1 MNAPAKPQQ
10 AVFVSGSTLRHVAV
24 MTTTASV
31 GLVAIF
37 IVDFLSLLYVSRLG
51 RPEATAGVGYA
62 TIVLYLMVSINVGLM
77 IAVAALTARALGAGD
92 REGAR
97 RMAGSTL
104 TAMTV
109 CGLIVSLLM
118 LPLLPWLLPKLGA
131 HGESL
136 SVATSFLWITLPSN
150 ALMALG
156 MGLSGILRAVGDA
169 KRAMY
174 VTLAGG
180 IVTAGLDPLLIFGFK
195 LGPDGAAWATVFS
208 RIVFLVIGFRSVM
221 GVHKMIARPSLA
233 ALRHD
238 VGPTFG
244 NAVPAI
250 LTNLANPIAN
260 ACFFGIIAR
269 FGDKAIAASAII
281 DRLVPVAF
289 GVLFALSGAIGPIL
303 AQNWGAQRYDRM
315 RRALTDAVGF
325 AAAYVAVA
333 ALLLALLR
341 HQIAALFGTGGETAE
356 LVTFFCL
363 IAGPMWLFVGALF
376 VANAAFNNLGMPLY
390 STLFSWGRATLG
402 TVPLAW
408 LGAQYA
414 GPKGALAGAALGAV
428 LFGIVALVT
437 AYRGISRLEGTAQ
450 AAARPSLA

>member
-1 MNAPAKPQQ
+1 MNAPQKPQQ

-24 MTTTASV
+24 MTGTASV
-31 GLVAIF
+31 GLIAIF
-37 IVDFLSLLYVSRLG
+37 VVDFLSLLYVSRLG

-62 TIVLYLMVSINVGLM
+62 TIVLYLMVSFNVGLM
-77 IAVAALTARALGAGD
+77 IAVTALTARALGAGD

-97 RMAGSTL
+97 RIAGSTL
-104 TAMTV
+104 AATTI
-109 CGLIVSLLM
+109 CGLVLSVIM

-136 SVATSFLWITLPSN
+136 AVATSFLWITLPSN

-156 MGLSGILRAVGDA
+156 MGLSGVLRAVGDA

-180 IVTAGLDPLLIFGFK
+180 IVTAGLDPLLIFGLG

-208 RIVFLVIGFRSVM
+208 RIVFLAVGFQGALR
-221 GVHKMIARPSLA
+221 VHKMIARPSWP
-233 ALRHD
+233 ALRRD
-238 VGPTFG
+238 VRPTF
-244 NAVPAI
+244 AIATPAI

-269 FGDKAIAASAII
+269 FGDNAIAATAII

-289 GVLFALSGAIGPIL
+289 GVLFALSGAVGPIL

-315 RRALTDAVGF
+315 RRALTDAVAF
-325 AAAYVAVA
+325 AATYVAIA
-333 ALLLALLR
+333 GLLLALLR

-356 LVTFFCL
+356 LVAFFCL

-376 VANAAFNNLGMPLY
+376 VANSAFNNLGMPFY

-414 GPKGALAGAALGAV
+414 GPKGALVGSALGAV
-428 LFGIVALVT
+428 LFGIAALVT
-437 AYRGISRLEGTAQ
+437 AYRGISRLESAAQ
-450 AAARPSLA
+450 AAARSSLA